1 MTWERGEAT
10 IRDQIYE
17 GTVEQVPAS
26 REQADALIAAA
37 VRHLRSV
44 ETVVA
49 LDPEGAYAMM
59 YDAARKA
66 LTAILT
72 NQGLRVTAKGGH
84 VAIYAA
90 VRAQLDPPL
99 GKLLRPFQRMR
110 IRRNEVEY
118 PSAASP
124 GVTVEEVIED
134 LPKARDLIEVARKA
148 IPQMSVF
155 Q

>member
-1 MTWERGEAT
+1 MTWERGETT
-10 IRDQIYE
+10 IRDLIDQ
-17 GTVEQVPAS
+17 GSVEQVSAS
-26 REQADALIAAA
+26 REQADALMAAA
-37 VRHLRSV
+37 VRHL
-44 ETVVA
+44 VVS
-49 LDPEGAYAMM
+49 LDPEGAYAMT

-110 IRRNEVEY
+110 VRRNEVEY

-134 LPKARDLIEVARKA
+134 LPKAHDLIEVARNA